1 MLKKALLPFLML
13 FYLFAS
19 NSSLFAQ
26 WKIKIK
32 ECAVVKGDW
41 VIFKEIAR
49 PTPYCSLEEWKK
61 LKDIKLWKS
70 PPKNRHQII
79 DQNRLKWL
87 MEYYLGPFSNFCI
100 LPNQLVIQRGGRLI
114 SKTKLFQMINEKVKK
129 KFAGKEYKIR
139 EIKLPDY
146 VFLKEEE
153 SKICCKIEPKL
164 KPGPNR
170 VIFTVLNFYKDVKRK
185 IAGSF
190 FLDLW
195 DNVICA
201 ARPLNIGDTISPED
215 ITYRKKNLAYL
226 PFKVWDGK
234 GGPWRVKR
242 PIGVGQVIYQ
252 KDLEPKPLVL
262 KNQKIFLVY
271 ETRFIFLRVPAKAL
285 EDGSL
290 GDFIKVMNLQS
301 KRVVIAKIVDKNK
314 VIIPLMGEEQ

>member
-1 MLKKALLPFLML
+1 MSKKALLPFLIF
-13 FYLFAS
+13 FY
-19 NSSLFAQ
+19 SLILCSPIFAQ

-32 ECAVVKGDW
+32 ESAVVKGNW
-41 VIFKEIAR
+41 VVFKEIAR
-49 PTPYCSLEEWKK
+49 PTPYCTLEEWNKIK
-61 LKDIKLWKS
+61 NIKLWKS
-70 PPKNRHQII
+70 PLKNRHQII
-79 DQNRLKWL
+79 DQNRLKQL
-87 MEYYLGPFSNFCI
+87 MEYYLGSFSNFCI
-100 LPNQLVIQRGGRLI
+100 LPNQLVIQRGGKLI
-114 SKTKLFQMINEKVKK
+114 SKAELIQMIREKVNK

-139 EIKLPDY
+139 EIKLPNY

-153 SKICCKIEPKL
+153 SQIYCKVEPRL

-170 VIFTVLNFYKDVKRK
+170 VVFIVLNFYKDVKKK

-226 PFKVWDGK
+226 PFKVWNGE

-242 PIGVGQVIYQ
+242 PIGIGQVIYQ

-262 KNQKIFLVY
+262 KNQKILLIY
-271 ETRFIFLRVPAKAL
+271 ESKFISLKVPAKAL
-285 EDGSL
+285 EDGTL
-290 GDFIKVMNLQS
+290 GDLIKVMNLQS
-301 KRVVIAKIVDKNK
+301 KKIVIAKIIDKDK
-314 VIIPLMGEEQ
+314 AIIP